1 MMHQDVLK
9 YLIIFVSVLFY
20 FERNFTFAY
29 ANIKIY
35 LGQVTSEELLSSQAN
50 GTLIVDIRR
59 QDEWIKT
66 GIIEGANTIM
76 AFKKMVKY
84 IQSLKKPIR
93 LSSLKINTYSSLLPN
108 RK

>member
-1 MMHQDVLK
+1 MMHQDVIK

-35 LGQVTSEELLSSQAN
+35 LGQATSEELLSSQAN

-66 GIIEGANTIM
+66 GIIEGANTIT
-76 AFKKMVKY
+76 AFKKW
-84 IQSLKKPIR
+84 S
-93 LSSLKINTYSSLLPN
+93 NTS
-108 RK
+108 RV